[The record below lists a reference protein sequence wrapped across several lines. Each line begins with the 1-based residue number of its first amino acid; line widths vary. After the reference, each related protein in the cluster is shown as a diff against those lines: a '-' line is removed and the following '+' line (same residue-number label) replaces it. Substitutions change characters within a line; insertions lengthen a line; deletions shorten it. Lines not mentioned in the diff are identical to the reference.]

1 MPVLAPFGSILIV
14 YVPVVG
20 NVCCERLKVP
30 PQLKVDV
37 KLVPSGFSS
46 VTVKHENV
54 LFAILTVAS
63 WPEVPLNVMFAFWP
77 GFVMVTGRA
86 DPLIVTEPLTSVTL

>member
-1 MPVLAPFGSILIV
+1 M

-20 NVCCERLKVP
+20 KVCCERLKVP
-30 PQLKVDV
+30 LQVKVDV
-37 KLVPSGFSS
+37 KLVPSGFSN

-63 WPEVPLNVMFAFWP
+63 WLAVPLNVMFAFCP
-77 GFVMVTGRA
+77 GFVVVTGRA
-86 DPLIVTEPLTSVTL
+86 DPLIVTEPVTSVTL